1 MGFDSWYGKLREP
14 GVVMVFV
21 GRRVGVQGVG
31 RK

>member
-14 GVVMVFV
+14 GVVISFV
-21 GRRVGVQGVG
+21 GRVGVQGVG

>member
-14 GVVMVFV
+14 GVVISFV
-21 GRRVGVQGVG
+21 GRRVEVQGVG

>member
-14 GVVMVFV
+14 GVISFV
-21 GRRVGVQGVG
+21 GRRVEVQGVG